1 MFQFYTNGI
10 RIFHSERKRILN
22 IVIQAY
28 RYLLF
33 RTIIYYTLIVYI
45 LLSII
50 YYIYDLRCNL
60 RSHIANTS
68 KMHSTRD
75 CEWAQ
80 WKTVRGTKGNG
91 EKLRW
96 RFLWTE
102 TKAEMHPPTQFSSYP
117 FHFHS
122 IASTT
127 SLPLR
132 TSRYLV
138 TSRLYIWDNFY
149 RRYRSLPFFYFTFV
163 RCWN

>member
-1 MFQFYTNGI
+1 
-10 RIFHSERKRILN
+10 
-22 IVIQAY
+22 
-28 RYLLF
+28 
-33 RTIIYYTLIVYI
+33 
-45 LLSII
+45 
-50 YYIYDLRCNL
+50 
-60 RSHIANTS
+60 
-68 KMHSTRD
+68 MHSTRD

-149 RRYRSLPFFYFTFV
+149 RRYRSFGVPYLSSIFNICAMLELKRYFFNLWGKKGISDSNITFKLL
-163 RCWN
+163 

>member
-1 MFQFYTNGI
+1 M
-10 RIFHSERKRILN
+10 FHSGKQRKRILH
-22 IVIQAY
+22 IVIRAY

-33 RTIIYYTLIVYI
+33 
-45 LLSII
+45 
-50 YYIYDLRCNL
+50 RCNL

-80 WKTVRGTKGNG
+80 RKTVRGTGGNG

-149 RRYRSLPFFYFTFV
+149 RRYRFFGVPYLSSISHLCDVGIKEIFL
-163 RCWN
+163 